1 MVLQLPDLSPLV
13 CLKKLDLSIN
23 QLRSMA
29 TLSTLQ
35 ASKLKEVYIT
45 SNKVSTIE
53 VWLFVVKSLLAKHC
67 SQMQAKSYLSA
78 WTSLHMRQ
86 LSRMSSA
93 HNRWLMSTGTMEPEI
108 ALLTQGLGKM
118 SQLELLEL
126 GDNRISQIDSLDKL
140 QSLRELWLGRNRI
153 ASISGLSRYT
163 YVVIC
168 IHSFGKMA
176 SLELVVA
183 DNCR

>member
-53 VWLFVVKSLLAKHC
+53 VWLFVVKSLLAEHC

-93 HNRWLMSTGTMEPEI
+93 HVHRYYGT
-108 ALLTQGLGKM
+108 
-118 SQLELLEL
+118 
-126 GDNRISQIDSLDKL
+126 
-140 QSLRELWLGRNRI
+140 
-153 ASISGLSRYT
+153 
-163 YVVIC
+163 
-168 IHSFGKMA
+168 
-176 SLELVVA
+176 
-183 DNCR
+183 

>member
-1 MVLQLPDLSPLV
+1 MVLQLPDLSPLA

-53 VWLFVVKSLLAKHC
+53 VWLSVIRVQARPC
-67 SQMQAKSYLSA
+67 SQMQAKLCLSA
-78 WTSLHMRQ
+78 WTPLHMHQ
-86 LSRMSSA
+86 PSRMFSA
-93 HNRWLMSTGTMEPEI
+93 HKRWLVSTSTMECDI
-108 ALLTQGLGKM
+108 ALLAQGLNKM

-126 GDNRISQIDSLDKL
+126 GDNRISQVDGLNKL
-140 QSLRELWLGRNRI
+140 QNLRELWLGRNRI
-153 ASISGLSRYT
+153 ASISGLSR
-163 YVVIC
+163 
-168 IHSFGKMA
+168 
-176 SLELVVA
+176 
-183 DNCR
+183 